1 MFRGIEQPEESQ
13 MSASNEVRIGDK
25 VISKD
30 GHGMGEV
37 KHLVID
43 PAKREIAA
51 FIVDKGLFDRGRVC
65 DYGYVDNVDGD
76 KVVLTLNKTEAE
88 NLPEWV
94 EQEFIQF
101 NESAGL
107 AGGGRS
113 FDNAGG
119 GTWYHMGPAGG
130 GTPSTGADSFF
141 QPAIVGDVSTAIVS
155 PIDESD
161 IVIGNGT
168 DVFSIDG
175 YKLGKVEELTFDDE
189 GKISGFSFQ
198 QGHIFSK
205 KDFSVSI
212 DDIDGLTSE
221 YVRLKLTKAAL
232 ETK

>member
-1 MFRGIEQPEESQ
+1 

-43 PAKREIAA
+43 PAKREISA
-51 FIVDKGLFDRGRVC
+51 FIVDKGIFDRGRVC

-76 KVVLTLNKTEAE
+76 KVVLKLNKTEAE

-101 NESAGL
+101 NESVGL
-107 AGGGRS
+107 SSGGRS
-113 FDNAGG
+113 FDNSGG
-119 GTWYHMGPAGG
+119 GVWYHMGPAGG
-130 GTPSTGADSFF
+130 GTPSTGASSFF
-141 QPAIVGDVSTAIVS
+141 QPAIVGDVATAILS

-168 DVFSIDG
+168 DVYSIDG
-175 YKLGKVEELTFDDE
+175 YKLGRVDELTFDDE
-189 GKISGFSFQ
+189 GKISGFAFE
-198 QGHIFSK
+198 QGHIFSR
-205 KDFSVSI
+205 KDVDIAI
-212 DDIDGLTSE
+212 DDIDGVTSE
-221 YVRLKLTKAAL
+221 YVRLKLTKAQL
-232 ETK
+232 EAK

>member
-1 MFRGIEQPEESQ
+1 

-37 KHLVID
+37 KHLVVD
-43 PAKREIAA
+43 PAKRELAA
-51 FIVDKGLFDRGRVC
+51 FIIDKGIFDRGRVC
-65 DYGYVDNVDGD
+65 DLGYVDNVDGD
-76 KVVLTLNKTEAE
+76 KVVLTLNQTEAK

-101 NESAGL
+101 NSSS
-107 AGGGRS
+107 GGGS
-113 FDNAGG
+113 YDNAGG
-119 GTWYHMGPAGG
+119 GVWYHMGPTGS
-130 GTPSTGADSFF
+130 GTPSTGASSFF

-168 DVFSIDG
+168 EVFSIDG
-175 YKLGKVEELTFDDE
+175 FKLGKVDELTFDGE
-189 GKISGFSFQ
+189 GKITGFSFEK
-198 QGHIFSK
+198 GHIFGK
-205 KDFSVSI
+205 KDVSVSI
-212 DDIDGLTSE
+212 DDVDGLTHS

>member
-1 MFRGIEQPEESQ
+1 

-119 GTWYHMGPAGG
+119 GTWYHMGPTGG

>member
-1 MFRGIEQPEESQ
+1 

-43 PAKREIAA
+43 PAKRELAA
-51 FIVDKGLFDRGRVC
+51 FIVDKGIFDRGRVC
-65 DYGYVDNVDGD
+65 DLGYVDNVDGD
-76 KVVLTLNKTEAE
+76 RVVLRLNQDEAH
-88 NLPEWV
+88 NLPECV
-94 EQEFIQF
+94 QQEFIQF

-107 AGGGRS
+107 SSGGRT
-113 FDNAGG
+113 FDNADGG
-119 GTWYHMGPAGG
+119 VWYHMGPSGPN
-130 GTPSTGADSFF
+130 TPSTGASSFF

-161 IVIGNGT
+161 IVVGSGT

-175 YKLGKVEELTFDDE
+175 YKLGKVDELTFDDE

-198 QGHIFSK
+198 QGHIFKK
-205 KDFSVSI
+205 KDFSVSV
-212 DDIDGLTSE
+212 DDVDGLTSE

-232 ETK
+232 ESK